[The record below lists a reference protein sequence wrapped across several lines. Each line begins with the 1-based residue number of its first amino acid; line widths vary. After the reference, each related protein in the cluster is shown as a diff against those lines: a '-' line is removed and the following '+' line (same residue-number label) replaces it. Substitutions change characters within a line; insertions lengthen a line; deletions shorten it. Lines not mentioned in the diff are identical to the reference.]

1 LSGPSKLVQQS
12 FEHLLASIP
21 IASIYPVRSIGIT
34 LKRSTKYR
42 QIAASIKEVG
52 IIEHPVVTRDRSERG
67 RFILLDGHLRIE
79 VLKDLGQT
87 EVTCLVSADDES
99 YTYNKRINRLAVVQE
114 HLMILQAIQ
123 RGVPKERIASALNI
137 NLNTVFKKTKL
148 LDGIC
153 PEVVDMLH
161 DKPAATNTFTALRKM
176 APVRQIEA
184 AQLMVAMN
192 RYTVTYAQS
201 LLAAT
206 PSEQLIA
213 PKKRRLPTGLT
224 PDQLDLM
231 QRESMNLDRQFR
243 VAERTYGE
251 DHLDLVIVRGYVTKL
266 IANQRVRKFLRQS
279 YGDILSELERIAET
293 PSETRNSSG

>member
-1 LSGPSKLVQQS
+1 
-12 FEHLLASIP
+12 
-21 IASIYPVRSIGIT
+21 
-34 LKRSTKYR
+34 
-42 QIAASIKEVG
+42 
-52 IIEHPVVTRDRSERG
+52 
-67 RFILLDGHLRIE
+67 
-79 VLKDLGQT
+79 
-87 EVTCLVSADDES
+87 
-99 YTYNKRINRLAVVQE
+99 
-114 HLMILQAIQ
+114 
-123 RGVPKERIASALNI
+123 
-137 NLNTVFKKTKL
+137 
-148 LDGIC
+148 
-153 PEVVDMLH
+153 MLH